1 MYRIKSGLRH
11 PQRPVY
17 RKHPCFIKIL
27 GVPMPKV
34 TIKTDN
40 KTIDVK
46 DGYPLIDM
54 CEDHDTSI
62 LFGCRDG
69 ACGACMIR
77 VLEGEQF
84 ISKMQDN
91 ERDFLETM
99 AAAPNE
105 RLACQCKV
113 TGGNI
118 VIEVSE

>member
-1 MYRIKSGLRH
+1 
-11 PQRPVY
+11 
-17 RKHPCFIKIL
+17 
-27 GVPMPKV
+27 MPKV
-34 TIKTDN
+34 TITTDN
-40 KTIDVK
+40 KTIDVV

-77 VLEGEQF
+77 VIEGADHL
-84 ISKMQDN
+84 SAMKDD

-99 AAAPNE
+99 AAEPNE

-113 TGGNI
+113 LGD
-118 VIEVSE
+118 VKIEVSE

>member
-1 MYRIKSGLRH
+1 
-11 PQRPVY
+11 
-17 RKHPCFIKIL
+17 
-27 GVPMPKV
+27 MPKI

-40 KTIDVK
+40 KTIEVTQ
-46 DGYPLIDM
+46 GYAMIDL

-77 VLEGEQF
+77 VLEGVENLSP
-84 ISKMQDN
+84 IRDD

-99 AAAPNE
+99 AAEPNE

-113 TGGNI
+113 LGD
-118 VIEVSE
+118 VKIEVSE